1 MTWKADGTRYNMLLL
16 KYGAYLVD
24 RSGEVRR
31 HNGCGPIVTF
41 TQTLMPALTAA
52 MSSIGPTL

>member
-24 RSGEVRR
+24 RSGEVRPHIFCVSNR
-31 HNGCGPIVTF
+31 HL
-41 TQTLMPALTAA
+41 TQ
-52 MSSIGPTL
+52 SR